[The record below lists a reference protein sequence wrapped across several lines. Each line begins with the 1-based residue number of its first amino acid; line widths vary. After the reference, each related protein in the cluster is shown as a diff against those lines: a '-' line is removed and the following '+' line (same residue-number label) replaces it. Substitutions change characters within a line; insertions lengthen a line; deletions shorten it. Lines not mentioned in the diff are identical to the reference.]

1 MRVHLCG
8 VRGSTPA
15 VGSEFAE
22 VGGNTSCV
30 ALAHDDESAPRLVLD
45 AGTGLRAVSA
55 LMAGESFHGTILLVI
70 FEDVKKYYR
79 RQGYSLEFLG

>member
-1 MRVHLCG
+1 VRVHLCG

-30 ALAHDDESAPRLVLD
+30 ALAHDDAARGQIAASVAGLADHVRASATDGV
-45 AGTGLRAVSA
+45 
-55 LMAGESFHGTILLVI
+55 
-70 FEDVKKYYR
+70 
-79 RQGYSLEFLG
+79 